1 MKGEKIEISNN
12 SINIPDCPIIPYIK
26 GDGIGP
32 EIMNTAIHVWDAAI
46 SQTYSEMKRIIW
58 KEIVAGKKAIENY
71 GDPLPEETIN
81 TIKDHV
87 VSIKG
92 PLTTPVGK
100 GFRSLNVRLRQILD
114 LYACVRPVKW
124 IKGVPTPV
132 KYPELLD
139 IVIFRENTEDVYAG
153 IEWEA
158 GSLEAK
164 GVIRFLQNQYGIT
177 LRKNSGIGIKPI
189 SEFSTKRI
197 ARKAIRYALE
207 NGRRSITIVH
217 KGNIMKYTEGAFM
230 KWVYELAFDE
240 FADVIV
246 REGDSKDFKGKLLIK
261 DIIADNMFQQ
271 ILLNPSEYDVI
282 VLPNLNGD
290 YLSDA
295 AAAQIGGIGLV
306 PGANIG
312 DHTALFEPTHGT
324 APELE
329 GKSIANPTSLILSG
343 AMMLEYIGW
352 KKAAEKIRK
361 AVERAIAENKMTADL
376 AKPKGIKPLKTM
388 QFAEEIISRL

>member
-1 MKGEKIEISNN
+1 MKGEKIKISDN

-46 SQTYSEMKRIIW
+46 SRTYSEMKRIIW

-261 DIIADNMFQQ
+261 DRIADNMFQQ

>member
-1 MKGEKIEISNN
+1 MKGEKIEISDN

-46 SQTYSEMKRIIW
+46 SRTYSEMKRIIW

-164 GVIRFLQNQYGIT
+164 GVIRFLQNQYGII

-261 DIIADNMFQQ
+261 DRIADNMFQQ

>member
-1 MKGEKIEISNN
+1 MKGEKIKISDN

-261 DIIADNMFQQ
+261 DRIADNMFQQ

>member
-1 MKGEKIEISNN
+1 MKGEKIEISDN

>member
-1 MKGEKIEISNN
+1 MKGEKIEISDN

-376 AKPKGIKPLKTM
+376 AKLKGIKPLKTM

>member
-1 MKGEKIEISNN
+1 MKGEKIKISDN

-261 DIIADNMFQQ
+261 DRIADNMFQQ

-376 AKPKGIKPLKTM
+376 AKLKGIKPLKTM

>member
-1 MKGEKIEISNN
+1 VKGEKIEISDN

-58 KEIVAGKKAIENY
+58 KEIVAGKKAIKNY

>member
-1 MKGEKIEISNN
+1 MKGEKIKISDN

-46 SQTYSEMKRIIW
+46 SRTYSEMKRIIW

>member
-1 MKGEKIEISNN
+1 MKGEKIKISDN

-46 SQTYSEMKRIIW
+46 SRTYSEMKRIIW

-158 GSLEAK
+158 GSFEAK

-376 AKPKGIKPLKTM
+376 AKLKGIKPLKTM

>member
-1 MKGEKIEISNN
+1 MKGEKIEISDN

-46 SQTYSEMKRIIW
+46 SRTYSEMKRIIW

-261 DIIADNMFQQ
+261 DRIADNMFQQ

>member
-1 MKGEKIEISNN
+1 MKGEKIKISDN

>member
-1 MKGEKIEISNN
+1 MKGEKIKISDN

-46 SQTYSEMKRIIW
+46 SRTYSEMKRIIW
-58 KEIVAGKKAIENY
+58 KEIVAGKKAIKNY

-261 DIIADNMFQQ
+261 DRIADNMFQQ

>member
-1 MKGEKIEISNN
+1 MKGEKIEISDN

-261 DIIADNMFQQ
+261 DRIADNMFQQ